1 MTVEPPK
8 PDPIE
13 IIRALQQQLA
23 TRNALIAALSQANQ
37 KIVHEYH
44 EDVNPI
50 EISTKVSNELT
61 AKGEPKPAAEVRIT
75 RKLPQSATETVARI
89 IISDMELGM
98 EETAKVIQQAVQKVG
113 EDKVVGGEK

>member
-8 PDPIE
+8 PDLKE
-13 IIRALQQQLA
+13 VIRVLQQQLA
-23 TRNALIAALSQANQ
+23 TKNALIAVLSQANQ

-50 EISTKVSNELT
+50 EVSTKVSNELT

-75 RKLPQSATETVARI
+75 RKLPRSDTMTVATI

-98 EETAKVIQQAVQKVG
+98 EETAKVIQEAVNRVV
-113 EDKVVGGEK
+113 EDK